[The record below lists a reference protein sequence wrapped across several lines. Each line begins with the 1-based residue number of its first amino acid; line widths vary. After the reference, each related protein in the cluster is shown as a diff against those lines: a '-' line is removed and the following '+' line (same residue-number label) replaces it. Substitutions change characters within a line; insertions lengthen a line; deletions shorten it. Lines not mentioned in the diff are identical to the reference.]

1 MNKVKLTSLFLGLI
15 FPVLLFGQ
23 FSGFDLSKYKLPDI
37 KTDRLDLNFNLYNNQ
52 FKNLLQVTNIDTTE
66 TKQTYLS
73 GALNI
78 SYYHFRN
85 SEKYQGDLRV
95 NAYLNPQLINNS
107 LNELITK
114 SNTINTDFVVSS
126 SNIFF
131 NQNKGFIEVDPSLTY
146 MSVNERYRGDIN
158 SNSTQEDNFARST
171 TNLSI
176 PVLIG
181 KGRIEPVE
189 DLRLAI
195 YILEELYKAGR
206 IASIP
211 TENVIIEMAKEISQ
225 IKRKRFFDSRIRKI
239 EELQVVDSFLVVNDI
254 ISSNDITY
262 FSVLNDQWDYGYGPT
277 RESGFAISAGIDNNV
292 SFSKSSQEIILDNN
306 DPIKSDDKANV
317 YGLGALIKLRYA
329 RPINLYWQTTTYFS
343 TSYIVEFTRNPYQL
357 DGAIENFETNIF
369 RTDLNYTLQF
379 IPNSRTSFKLNIV
392 GSFSNSKGER
402 TKINIDPLD
411 YDLITNRLT
420 ISPGLEL
427 YYYISPQLRV
437 QFNSSFYLLNSNSL
451 ERYESPLLDMEQL
464 WNRYQH
470 NVSVNL
476 IYSFF

>member
-1 MNKVKLTSLFLGLI
+1 MITS
-15 FPVLLFGQ
+15 
-23 FSGFDLSKYKLPDI
+23 
-37 KTDRLDLNFNLYNNQ
+37 
-52 FKNLLQVTNIDTTE
+52 
-66 TKQTYLS
+66 
-73 GALNI
+73 
-78 SYYHFRN
+78 
-85 SEKYQGDLRV
+85 
-95 NAYLNPQLINNS
+95 NNS
-107 LNELITK
+107 
-114 SNTINTDFVVSS
+114 FY
-126 SNIFF
+126 
-131 NQNKGFIEVDPSLTY
+131 NQNKGFIEVDPYLSY
-146 MSVNERYRGDIN
+146 SSSNDKYHRDI
-158 SNSTQEDNFARST
+158 STSSTRDDNYGQFT
-171 TNLSI
+171 TTLSI

-262 FSVLNDQWDYGYGPT
+262 FSILNDQWDYAYGPT

-306 DPIKSDDKANV
+306 DPIKSDNKANV
-317 YGLGALIKLRYA
+317 YGLGGLIKLRYA
-329 RPINLYWQTTTYFS
+329 RPINLYWQTSTSFS
-343 TSYIVEFTRNPYQL
+343 TSYIMEFTRNPDQL
-357 DGAIENFETNIF
+357 DNAIENFETNIF
-369 RTDLNYTLQF
+369 RTDLNYSLQF
-379 IPNSRTSFKLNIV
+379 IPNSRTSLKLYIV
-392 GSFSNSKGER
+392 GSFLNSQGKR
-402 TKINIDPLD
+402 TKINIDPID
-411 YDLITNRLT
+411 YDLNTNRLT

-451 ERYESPLLDMEQL
+451 ERYESPLLNMEHI
-464 WNRYQH
+464 WNRYH
-470 NVSVNL
+470 HSVSVNF

>member
-1 MNKVKLTSLFLGLI
+1 MNKLKLTALFLGLI
-15 FPVLLFGQ
+15 LPVLLFGQ

-37 KTDRLDLNFNLYNNQ
+37 KTDRLDLNFNLYNNHYKDLSQ
-52 FKNLLQVTNIDTTE
+52 ISNIDTAE
-66 TKQTYLS
+66 SKQNYLS
-73 GALNI
+73 GALNF

-85 SEKYQGDLRV
+85 SEKYQGYLSIDG
-95 NAYLNPQLINNS
+95 NLNPLHNKTNI
-107 LNELITK
+107 NELITK
-114 SNTINTDFVVSS
+114 RNAIYTDLMITSNNSFY
-126 SNIFF
+126 
-131 NQNKGFIEVDPSLTY
+131 NQNKGFIEVDPYLSY
-146 MSVNERYRGDIN
+146 SSSNDKYHRDI
-158 SNSTQEDNFARST
+158 STSSTRDDNYGQFT
-171 TNLSI
+171 TTLSI

-262 FSVLNDQWDYGYGPT
+262 FSILNDQWDYAYGPT

-306 DPIKSDDKANV
+306 DPIKSDNKANV
-317 YGLGALIKLRYA
+317 YGLGGLIKLRYA
-329 RPINLYWQTTTYFS
+329 RPINLYWQTSTSFS
-343 TSYIVEFTRNPYQL
+343 TSYIMEFTRNPDQL
-357 DGAIENFETNIF
+357 DNAIENFETNIF
-369 RTDLNYTLQF
+369 RTDLNYSLQF
-379 IPNSRTSFKLNIV
+379 IPNSRTSLKLYIV
-392 GSFSNSKGER
+392 GSFLNSQGKR
-402 TKINIDPLD
+402 TKINIDPID
-411 YDLITNRLT
+411 YDLNTNRLT

-451 ERYESPLLDMEQL
+451 ERYESPLLNMEHI
-464 WNRYQH
+464 WNRYH
-470 NVSVNL
+470 HSVSVNF